1 MVIGEVFLLGLEMM
15 QVVFDCEWLVIDVF
29 GDGELNEGVVLQDV
43 KFLMVCVGIIV
54 NGLVIDMCNE
64 GILDYYRVN
73 VIMGQEFFVVFVN
86 SFDEYFD

>member
-1 MVIGEVFLLGLEMM
+1 
-15 QVVFDCEWLVIDVF
+15 
-29 GDGELNEGVVLQDV
+29 
-43 KFLMVCVGIIV
+43 MVCVGIMV

-64 GILDYYRVN
+64 GIFDYYRFN